1 MSIYELQIKPYKN
14 INLNKV
20 DCNTIKSISIDVKSL
35 NYETLTNNGYGVKV
49 LPLYFVQEA
58 DISFELL
65 DSYYI
70 NFNRIGNMKDLDI
83 DKILVGDSK
92 VPYYIYTGLK
102 KKILIEVYL
111 LYSYPNLIDYPP
123 RYRIKFTINDI
134 QISNIYHGV
143 NDTVNYDNV
152 FINKY
157 IININNNDKINLNIT
172 RLSTPV
178 DKSYTIKEGS
188 YVSFTEI

>member
-70 NFNRIGNMKDLDI
+70 DFNKIGNITDLSI
-83 DKILVGDSK
+83 DKILVSDSK
-92 VPYYIYTGLK
+92 VPYYIYSGFK

-111 LYSYPNLIDYPP
+111 LYSYPKLIEYPP
-123 RYRIKFTINDI
+123 RYTIKFTINDI
-134 QISNIYHGV
+134 QISNIYYGV

-172 RLSTPV
+172 RLSTPI

-188 YVSFTEI
+188 YISFTEI

>member
-70 NFNRIGNMKDLDI
+70 DFNKIGNITDLSI
-83 DKILVGDSK
+83 DKILVSDSK
-92 VPYYIYTGLK
+92 VPYYIYSGLK

-134 QISNIYHGV
+134 QISNIYYGV